1 VSREHLTVGGHR
13 RVAIGVG
20 FGFGT
25 MSGRV
30 LLLDLRTGE
39 EVAIAEVAY
48 PHGVIDARLPVTS
61 VKLPPDTTLQDPGDY
76 LVVFY
81 QGIPE
86 GLESGGV
93 RAEEVIGIGVDF
105 TACTVCR

>member
-13 RVAIGVG
+13 RVAIGVD
-20 FGFGT
+20 FGT
-25 MSGRV
+25 MSGRI

-39 EVAIAEVAY
+39 EVAIAKVAY

-61 VKLPPDTTLQDPGDY
+61 VELPPDTTLQDPGDY

-81 QGIPE
+81 REIPE